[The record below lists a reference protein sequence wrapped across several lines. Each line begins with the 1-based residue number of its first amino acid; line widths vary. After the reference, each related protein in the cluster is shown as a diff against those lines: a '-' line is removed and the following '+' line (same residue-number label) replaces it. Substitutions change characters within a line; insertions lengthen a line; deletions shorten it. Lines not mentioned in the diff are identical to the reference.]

1 MMKTNNSKYQDKSG
15 FRVPEDY
22 FESFDSN
29 MMDRLKEISSFELP
43 DNGKP
48 FKVPAGY
55 FDDLD
60 SRILNKLNEEPKSRV
75 VSLFRKEYLYYAA
88 AVAAIFVLMLGNFYQ
103 VEATEELGWDD
114 IEISVMENY
123 IDEGYEMG
131 YIDLNALDY
140 SEFISKDG
148 TLIDD
153 SDFKN
158 VSSQD
163 ALDYLDEN
171 MEDPAYILE

>member
-1 MMKTNNSKYQDKSG
+1 MKTNNSKYQDKSG

-22 FESFDSN
+22 FESFDAR
-29 MMDRLKEISSFELP
+29 MMDRLKENSSFELP
-43 DNGKP
+43 DTARP

-55 FDDLD
+55 FDDLE
-60 SRILNKLNEEPKSRV
+60 SRILDKSRQQPKGRV
-75 VSLFRKEYLYYAA
+75 INLFRSEYLYYAA
-88 AVAAIFVLMLGNFYQ
+88 AVAAIFILMLGNFYK
-103 VEATEELGWDD
+103 VETTEELGWDD

-131 YIDLNALDY
+131 YIDLNTFDH
-140 SEFISKDG
+140 SEFISEDG

-153 SDFKN
+153 SDFEN
-158 VSSQD
+158 VSTQD

-171 MEDPAYILE
+171 LEDPTYILE